1 MIMIDETKRTKWK
14 TRTDTEYY
22 KVHIDVRKQSNDVQ
36 QSKQCS
42 DCVITGYKIRR
53 IKNELP

>member
-1 MIMIDETKRTKWK
+1 MIDETKRTKWK